1 MCDPCETEDKIRGR
15 FFCCE
20 EAFRALCLW
29 LLEEPRELIRRMG
42 SDTTAGAA
50 SFFLFFLSFFCS
62 LGWSEDSSATGAF
75 AGENGSPAS
84 ATFVFFF
91 LGSSLFFSYE
101 YERVNLTDLRKQ
113 SKSNNPQQPPH
124 PSTSASYPS

>member
-42 SDTTAGAA
+42 SDTTADAA
-50 SFFLFFLSFFCS
+50 SSVAIHLLDMSSTTSMWSCPCP
-62 LGWSEDSSATGAF
+62 LGVMWPKEKGNSSVSPWLKVCDPSAVVVSHTEPFRSECT
-75 AGENGSPAS
+75 
-84 ATFVFFF
+84 V
-91 LGSSLFFSYE
+91 
-101 YERVNLTDLRKQ
+101 
-113 SKSNNPQQPPH
+113 
-124 PSTSASYPS
+124 